1 MPFPAKPTRD
11 FDESASP
18 SNNLWVGNLAADVT
32 DADLMELFAKYGALD
47 SVTSYSARSYAF
59 VFFKRV
65 EDAKAAK
72 NALQGTS
79 LRGSS
84 LKIEFARPAKACKQ
98 LWVGGI
104 SQAVT
109 KEDLEAEFQKFGKI
123 EDFKFFRDRNTAC
136 VEFFNLE
143 DATQAMKIMN
153 GKRIGGEHIRVDFL
167 RSQSTK
173 RDQLDYGQFQ
183 GKNLGHTDAYSGQ
196 KRPLHSQPPMG
207 GKGDS
212 QPSNILWIGYPP
224 AVQIDE
230 QMLHN
235 AMILFG
241 EIERIKSFP
250 LRNYSIVEF
259 RSVDE
264 ARRAKEGLQGRLFN
278 DPRITIM
285 YSSSDLV
292 PGSDYPSFFPGSN
305 GPRPDV
311 LLNEHP
317 FRPLQ
322 MDVFGHNRP
331 MVLNNFPGQL
341 PPSGIMGLNVP
352 MRPFGNHGGVESVIS
367 GPEFNEIDA
376 LHKFQDGSSKS
387 NMGPNWKR
395 PSPPAQSTR
404 LPTRSTSGAW
414 DVLDKNHIPRDSKR
428 SRIDG
433 PLPVAEALFPFRN
446 IDDRGLALEQAYG
459 IDPAIDGNGS
469 GPYVNIQGKSHLGPV
484 SSRITA
490 GVHDIVQPDIDHIW
504 RGVIAKGGT
513 PVCRARCVPIGKGIG
528 TELPGVV
535 DCSART
541 GLDILTK
548 HYADAIGFDIVF
560 FLPDSEDDFA
570 SYTEFLRYLSAKNRA
585 GVAKFVD
592 NTTLFLVPPSDF
604 LTRVLK
610 VTGPER
616 LYGVVLKFPP
626 VPSSAPMQQPSH
638 LPVPTTQYMQHIP
651 PSQTEYGLI
660 PVKEEQVLPM
670 DYNRPLHEDSKLPAK
685 PVYPPAGGPP
695 PVHSG
700 PPDYST
706 NNTVAGSQA
715 GVALTP
721 ELIATLASLLPTTTQ
736 LPTTDG
742 AKSAVGS
749 STMKLPFPP
758 MTPNDGNQSHQI
770 ADQSTHPPQQLR
782 NMYNVHNAPYQ
793 PHPPL
798 SAPAGN
804 PAQVSGSSHIQDT
817 AANMQQQQGA
827 VSSRHMPNFMMPTQS
842 GQVAVS
848 PHASQHYQ
856 VEVSPS
862 NQKGFG
868 VVQGTDASALYNS
881 QAFQQPNNNSQA
893 FQQPN
898 NNSQAFQQPNNNS
911 QAFQQPNNNSQAFQ
925 QLNNNS
931 LAFQQPNNNSQAFQQ
946 PNNNSQAFQQPNN
959 NSQAFQQ
966 PNNSFALSN
975 QTNSANAS
983 QQQTAMLYTVD
994 QVNSDTPNQQLPM
1007 FGVSQG
1013 QTEVEADKNQRY
1025 QSTLQFAA
1033 NLLLQ
1038 LQQQQ
1043 QQAPGG
1049 HGPGQ

>member
-1 MPFPAKPTRD
+1 MPLPMKATRD
-11 FDESASP
+11 FDESSSP
-18 SNNLWVGNLAADVT
+18 SNNLWVGNLAPDVT
-32 DADLMELFAKYGALD
+32 DSDLMELFAKYGALD

-72 NALQGTS
+72 NALQGIS

-104 SQAVT
+104 SPAVT
-109 KEDLEAEFQKFGKI
+109 KEELEAEFRKFGKI

-173 RDQLDYGQFQ
+173 KDQLPDYGQFQ
-183 GKNLGHTDAYSGQ
+183 GKNLGPTDAYSGQ

-207 GKGDS
+207 RKGDT

-259 RSVDE
+259 RSIDE

-292 PGSDYPSFFPGSN
+292 PGNDYPGFFPGST
-305 GPRPDV
+305 GPRHDV
-311 LLNEHP
+311 LLNDHP

-331 MVLNNFPGQL
+331 MVSNNFPGQL
-341 PPSGIMGLNVP
+341 PPSGIMGPNVP
-352 MRPFGNHGGVESVIS
+352 MRPFGPHGGVESVIA
-367 GPEFNEIDA
+367 GPEFNEINA

-395 PSPPAQSTR
+395 PSPPAPGMLSSPAPGVR

-414 DVLDKNHIPRDSKR
+414 DVLDINHIPRDSKR

-433 PLPVAEALFPFRN
+433 SLPVDDAPFPLRN
-446 IDDRGLALEQAYG
+446 IDQTYG
-459 IDPAIDGNGS
+459 IDPAIDGGS
-469 GPYVNIQGKSHLGPV
+469 SGSYVSIQGKSHLGTV
-484 SSRITA
+484 SSRMTA
-490 GVHDIVQPDIDHIW
+490 GVHGFVQPDSDHIW
-504 RGVIAKGGT
+504 RGIIAKGGT

-528 TELPGVV
+528 TELPDVV

-604 LTRVLK
+604 LTKVLK

-626 VPSSAPMQQPSH
+626 VPNSAPMQQPSH
-638 LPVPTTQYMQHIP
+638 LPIQATQYMQQIP
-651 PSQTEYGLI
+651 HSQTEYGLI
-660 PVKEEQVLPM
+660 PMKEETVLPM
-670 DYNRPLHEDSKLPAK
+670 DYNRSLHEDSNLPAK
-685 PVYPPAGGPP
+685 AVYPPTGGPTS
-695 PVHSG
+695 VHSV
-700 PPDYST
+700 PPDYAPNST
-706 NNTVAGSQA
+706 VTGSQA

-721 ELIATLASLLPTTTQ
+721 ELIATLASFLPATTQ
-736 LPTTDG
+736 SSATDG

-749 STMKLPFPP
+749 STMKPPFPP
-758 MTPNDGNQSHQI
+758 VAPNDGNQSHLWKQDNQI

-782 NMYNVHNAPYQ
+782 NMYNAHNAHYQ
-793 PHPPL
+793 PYPPG
-798 SAPAGN
+798 SAPAVN
-804 PAQVSGSSHIQDT
+804 AAHVVSGSAHIQDT
-817 AANMQQQQGA
+817 AASLQQQGA
-827 VSSRHMPNFMMPTQS
+827 VSSRHMSNFMIPTQS

-856 VEVSPS
+856 VEASPS

-868 VVQGTDASALYNS
+868 VVQGTDASVLY
-881 QAFQQPNNNSQA
+881 
-893 FQQPN
+893 
-898 NNSQAFQQPNNNS
+898 
-911 QAFQQPNNNSQAFQ
+911 
-925 QLNNNS
+925 NS
-931 LAFQQPNNNSQAFQQ
+931 LAFQQPNNSI
-946 PNNNSQAFQQPNN
+946 
-959 NSQAFQQ
+959 
-966 PNNSFALSN
+966 ALSN
-975 QTNSANAS
+975 QVNNANPS
-983 QQQTAMLYTVD
+983 HLQTAMPYTVD
-994 QVNSDTPNQQLPM
+994 QVNSDPPNQQLPI
-1007 FGVSQG
+1007 FGAGQG
-1013 QTEVEADKNQRY
+1013 TSEVEADKNQRY

-1033 NLLLQ
+1033 NLLHQ
-1038 LQQQQ
+1038 IQQQQQ

-1049 HGPGQ
+1049 HGPGIQQ